1 MSSLPKTS
9 GLSFRWSGG
18 HLSEMKDSDAG
29 LAYNMK
35 RGGEAVVHEIE
46 DQRGALE
53 ALCRRFQVRRLELFG
68 SASGESFDPQSSDL
82 DFLVEFEDPPAGGYA
97 DAYFGLAESL
107 RELFHRDVDLVVLSA
122 VKNPY
127 FRESIE
133 RSRTLLYAA

>member
-1 MSSLPKTS
+1 MV
-9 GLSFRWSGG
+9 R
-18 HLSEMKDSDAG
+18 DI
-29 LAYNMK
+29 
-35 RGGEAVVHEIE
+35 EA
-46 DQRGALE
+46 QRVAVE

-68 SASGESFDPQSSDL
+68 SASGERFAPASSDL
-82 DFLVEFEDPPAGGYA
+82 DFLVEFEDPPADGYA

-127 FRESIE
+127 FLESIE